1 MFKLYYMSMCA
12 PSRAAKIILN
22 EKGIKFH
29 SINEPVWQRRI
40 EFLKV

>member
-29 SINEPVWQRRI
+29 SINEPVMAKKNRI
-40 EFLKV
+40 FED